1 MTLRLVFMGT
11 PEFAASSLR
20 AIVDAGHEVV
30 CAYSQPARRAGRG
43 GRNRVSP
50 VQALAEEIGIP
61 VRTPD
66 SLAAAADQ
74 DEFIRLELDA
84 AVVVAYGLRLPT
96 QMLEAPKF
104 GCVNAHASLLPRW
117 RGAAPIERAVLAGD
131 HETGIS
137 IMRMN
142 EGLDTGPILLQER
155 LAIAPSDNAGSVR
168 DTLAGRA
175 AGLVVRA
182 LSLIEKG
189 ELTAAEQSDAE
200 ATYAHKLK
208 VGEARLDWRTD
219 AEKLARQVRAFS
231 PRPGAWF
238 EHDGARIKVLQAN
251 VTPGHGIPGTVIDDE
266 CTIACADNALRL
278 IHLQRPG
285 KAAMNAA
292 DFFRGY
298 ALPKGA
304 ILP

>member
-1 MTLRLVFMGT
+1 M
-11 PEFAASSLR
+11 SS
-20 AIVDAGHEVV
+20 
-30 CAYSQPARRAGRG
+30 
-43 GRNRVSP
+43 
-50 VQALAEEIGIP
+50 VQALAEELGIP

-66 SLAAAADQ
+66 SLAAVADQ
-74 DEFIRLELDA
+74 DEFIRLEFDV

-117 RGAAPIERAVLAGD
+117 RGAAPIERAILAGD
-131 HETGIS
+131 QISGIS

-155 LAIAPSDNAGSVR
+155 LAIALSDDAGSVR
-168 DTLAGRA
+168 DALAELA

-182 LSLIEKG
+182 LALIEKG

-208 VGEARLDWRTD
+208 VGEARLDWRMN
-219 AEKLARQVRAFS
+219 AEVLARQVRAFS

-238 EHDGARIKVLQAN
+238 QHDGARIKVLQAS
-251 VTPGHGIPGTVIDDE
+251 VSPGHGIPGTVIDDE

-278 IHLQRPG
+278 IRLQRPG
-285 KAAMNAA
+285 KAAMSAA
-292 DFFRGY
+292 EFLRGY
-298 ALPKGA
+298 ALPNGV

>member
-1 MTLRLVFMGT
+1 MTLRLAFMGT
-11 PEFAASSLR
+11 PEFAASSLQ

-43 GRNRVSP
+43 GRKRVSP
-50 VQALAEEIGIP
+50 VQALAEKIGIR

-66 SLAAAADQ
+66 SLAEAAEQ
-74 DEFIRLELDA
+74 EEFIRLELDA

-104 GCVNAHASLLPRW
+104 GCINAHASLLPRW
-117 RGAAPIERAVLAGD
+117 RGAAPIEGAILAGD
-131 HETGIS
+131 QDTGIS

-142 EGLDTGPILLQER
+142 EGLDTGPTLLQER
-155 LAIAPSDNAGSVR
+155 LAIAPSDDAGSVR
-168 DTLAGRA
+168 DTLAGLA

-182 LSLIEKG
+182 LSLVEKG
-189 ELTAAEQSDAE
+189 ELAVTEQSDAD

-208 VGEARLDWRTD
+208 VGEARLDWRMD
-219 AEKLARQVRAFS
+219 AEKLARQVRALS
-231 PRPGAWF
+231 PRTGAWF
-238 EHDGARIKVLQAN
+238 EHDGARIKVLQAS

-266 CTIACADNALRL
+266 CTIACGDSALRL
-278 IHLQRPG
+278 IRLQRPG

-292 DFFRGY
+292 DFLRGY
-298 ALPKGA
+298 ALARGA

>member
-1 MTLRLVFMGT
+1 MTFRLAFMGT
-11 PEFAASSLR
+11 PEFASASLR
-20 AIVDAGHEVV
+20 AIVDAGHQVV

-43 GRNRVSP
+43 GRKRVSP
-50 VQALAEEIGIP
+50 VQALAEELGILI
-61 VRTPD
+61 RTPE
-66 SLAAAADQ
+66 SLAEVAEQ
-74 DEFIRLELDA
+74 QEFIRLELDA

-104 GCVNAHASLLPRW
+104 GCINAHASLLPRW
-117 RGAAPIERAVLAGD
+117 RGSAPIERAILAGD
-131 HETGIS
+131 RGTGIS

-155 LAIAPSDNAGSVR
+155 LAIAGSDDAGSVR
-168 DTLAGRA
+168 NRLAGLSA
-175 AGLVVRA
+175 ELVVRA

-189 ELTAAEQSDAE
+189 ELAVTEQSDAE

-208 VGEARLDWRTD
+208 VGEARLDWRMD
-219 AEKLARQVRAFS
+219 AEKLARQVRALS

-266 CTIACADNALRL
+266 CTIACADSTLRL
-278 IHLQRPG
+278 IRLQRPG
-285 KAAMNAA
+285 KASMNAA
-292 DFFRGY
+292 DFLRGY
-298 ALPKGA
+298 ALAKGV